1 MNDQFNPKNATDEDW
16 TMAKPNENLPPNE
29 TLIEPIE
36 DWSMTGKLVPPKQGQ
51 QPDWKMPEPKFR
63 VTSGALPKNF
73 VKNQTDV
80 ADLET
85 QPLSFDEIEEF
96 TQEIHEQQI
105 PPTQEIPST
114 QKISEPVFEQS
125 AAVPLIVEQPDIAE
139 AFAPAPEVEIEN
151 PPEEK
156 PRSKA
161 MRIFLAVLGLSA
173 MLFFAVTFLVVVYF
187 LFFYKANVE

>member
-1 MNDQFNPKNATDEDW
+1 MNDQFNPKNAADEDW
-16 TMAKPNENLPPNE
+16 TMAKPNENLPPNQ

-36 DWSMTGKLVPPKQGQ
+36 DWSMTGKLVPPKQGLQ
-51 QPDWKMPEPKFR
+51 QNWKMPEPKFR
-63 VTSGALPKNF
+63 VTSGSLPKDF
-73 VKNQTDV
+73 VKNQTDF

-96 TQEIHEQQI
+96 TQEIEEQQI
-105 PPTQEIPST
+105 PPTQEIASA
-114 QKISEPVFEQS
+114 QEISDAVFEQP
-125 AAVPLIVEQPDIAE
+125 AEIPPIVAQPDIAE
-139 AFAPAPEVEIEN
+139 AFASAPEIELEK
-151 PPEEK
+151 PLEEK

-173 MLFFAVTFLVVVYF
+173 MLFFAVAFLAVVYF